1 MADVTA
7 NKYSFRALGEMDRL
21 DVDALASL
29 YTIELGGEDFY
40 SALAERVAPTRQR
53 RPCCGATAGRRPV
66 TPAASRV
73 PIAAKLGHDFH
84 PTPGMLERRPVRL
97 PVDLDPA
104 TFSQL
109 VEGELQGD
117 LGYQRWADNEPDPQ
131 VQRLLRLNGREESI
145 HAGRVEQVIALL
157 DGA

>member
-40 SALAERVAPTRQR
+40 TALAGRVGNPAAAALLLRNGREEAGHARRVAR
-53 RPCCGATAGRRPV
+53 A
-66 TPAASRV
+66 
-73 PIAAKLGHDFH
+73 IAVKLAQDFD
-84 PTPGMLERRPVRL
+84 PTPEMHERRPISL
-97 PVDLDPA
+97 PDDLDPA
-104 TFSQL
+104 TFPQL
-109 VEGELQGD
+109 VQGELQGD

-145 HAGRVEQVIALL
+145 HAGRVEQVIVLL
-157 DGA
+157 NGA

>member
-7 NKYSFRALGEMDRL
+7 NKYSFRALGNMGRL

-40 SALAERVAPTRQR
+40 NALAERVRN
-53 RPCCGATAGRRPV
+53 
-66 TPAASRV
+66 PAAAALLRSNGREEAGHARRV
-73 PIAAKLGHDFH
+73 ARAIAIKLGRDFD
-84 PTPGMLERRPVRL
+84 PTPEMLERRPVRL
-97 PVDLDPA
+97 PDDLDSA
-104 TFSQL
+104 TFPQL
-109 VEGELQGD
+109 IEGERQGD

-145 HAGRVEQVIALL
+145 HAGRVERVITLI

>member
-7 NKYSFRALGEMDRL
+7 NKYSFRALGEMDCL
-21 DVDALASL
+21 DIDALASL

-40 SALAERVAPTRQR
+40 NALAERVSEPGAVELLR
-53 RPCCGATAGRRPV
+53 RNGREEAGHARRV
-66 TPAASRV
+66 ARA
-73 PIAAKLGHDFH
+73 IAVKLAHDFD
-84 PTPGMLERRPVRL
+84 PTPEMLERGPIRL
-97 PVDLDPA
+97 PDNLDPA
-104 TFSQL
+104 IFSQL

-145 HAGRVEQVIALL
+145 HAGRVQQVIALL
-157 DGA
+157 GDA